1 MSEHQVYLTFKDYLE
16 SSEKATAKLTSSERN
31 LSKKLEAKQVEL
43 AQCTS
48 VIDSTKKANQ
58 EIERALDIFANRN

>member
-16 SSEKATAKLTSSERN
+16 SSEKATAKLSSTERN
-31 LSKKLEAKQVEL
+31 ISKKLEAKQVEL
-43 AQCTS
+43 AQCKA
-48 VIDSTKKANQ
+48 VIDSTMKANQ